1 MEKLTEIQEQE
12 KPLRQQEIERS
23 HTYRMLRAV
32 AAVMDK
38 YFLDALIGIVPV
50 VGDTAATILVLPFLY
65 VSLFRIRSIPLALA
79 ILFNVLLDALIGI
92 IPFWI
97 GNVCD
102 VFHRA
107 HLQNF
112 RLIIGFVEGDR
123 EIIRQVN
130 RKAVWM
136 AVGIVVVLALIVLLI
151 HLVAQLSATVVNW
164 LA

>member
-1 MEKLTEIQEQE
+1 MERQTEIQPPE
-12 KPLRQQEIERS
+12 KLQGRRDIAHS
-23 HTYRMLRAV
+23 LSYRMLRAI

-50 VGDTAATILVLPFLY
+50 VGDTAMTILVLPFLY
-65 VSLFRIRSIPLALA
+65 VSLFQIRSIPLALA
-79 ILFNVLLDALIGI
+79 ILFNVLLDALVGI

-107 HLQNF
+107 NLQNF
-112 RLIIGFVEGDR
+112 RLIVGFVEDDR
-123 EIIRQVN
+123 RIVREVN

-136 AVGIVVVLALIVLLI
+136 AVGIVLVLALIVLLI
-151 HLVAQLSATVVNW
+151 HLVGKLLEAVVDW
-164 LA
+164 LT

>member
-1 MEKLTEIQEQE
+1 MERQTEIQTQE
-12 KPLRQQEIERS
+12 KLQWRREIEHS
-23 HTYRMLRAV
+23 LSYRMLRAI

-38 YFLDALIGIVPV
+38 YFLDAIIGIVPV
-50 VGDTAATILVLPFLY
+50 VGDTAMTILVLPFLY

-79 ILFNVLLDALIGI
+79 ILFNVLLDALVGI

-107 HLQNF
+107 NLQNF
-112 RLIIGFVEGDR
+112 RLIVGFVEDDR
-123 EIIRQVN
+123 RIVREVN

-136 AVGIVVVLALIVLLI
+136 AVGIVLVLALIVLLI
-151 HLVAQLSATVVNW
+151 HLVGKLLEAVVDW
-164 LA
+164 LT